1 MNSLLNTYQQAS
13 HILSDLLYQ
22 GGWVLS
28 LLLMLSSLLASLLLE
43 RYWFRFVSYPKLLRN
58 YQQTQSK
65 TLPLHWQAAAKDL
78 SRRCDLELALGRY
91 LSLIK
96 NLISLCPLLGLLGT
110 VSGMIE
116 VFDNMAISANSDPQ
130 LMAAAIARA
139 TLPTMLGMSIALL
152 GIINFTYLKRWS
164 QRSQLN
170 LAATGLSLGS
180 HQ

>member
-1 MNSLLNTYQQAS
+1 MNSLLSLWQQAN
-13 HILSDLLYQ
+13 HALNDLLFQ

-43 RYWFRFVSYPKLLRN
+43 RYWFRFVSYPKQLRK
-58 YQQTQSK
+58 YQQAQNN
-65 TLPLHWQAAAKDL
+65 TLPHPWQTAAFDL

-110 VSGMIE
+110 VSGMIQ
-116 VFDNMAISANSDPQ
+116 VFDGMALSANNNPQ

-152 GIINFTYLKRWS
+152 GLINFTYLKRWS
-164 QRSQLN
+164 QRSKLS
-170 LAATGLSLGS
+170 LEATGLSLGS
-180 HQ
+180 Q

>member
-1 MNSLLNTYQQAS
+1 MNSLVYVWQQAS
-13 HILSDLLYQ
+13 HSLSDILYQ

-28 LLLMLSSLLASLLLE
+28 LLLVLSSLLASLLLE
-43 RYWFRFVSYPKLLRN
+43 RYWFRFVSYPKQLRR
-58 YQQTQSK
+58 YQQTLIHA
-65 TLPLHWQAAAKDL
+65 LPLHWQTAAEDL

-116 VFDNMAISANSDPQ
+116 VFDSMALSANNQPQ
-130 LMAAAIARA
+130 QMAAAIARA

-152 GIINFTYLKRWS
+152 GLINFTYLKRWS
-164 QRSQLN
+164 QRSKLS
-170 LAATGLSLGS
+170 LTASGLSLGS
-180 HQ
+180 H